1 MASDDDN
8 IIPIKPKRD
17 EMDAAEHQQMMD
29 AAEHSAEEIKAIRK
43 ILHGDTEQAMNFVS
57 AFHEMMDFERVAEIR
72 ELAFRVVLT
81 PDGPMYVER

>member
-1 MASDDDN
+1 MESDDDN
-8 IIPIKPKRD
+8 IIPIKTKRD

-43 ILHGDTEQAMNFVS
+43 ILHGDTEQAMNFVF

-72 ELAFRVVLT
+72 QLAFRVVLT
-81 PDGPMYVER
+81 PDGLMCVER